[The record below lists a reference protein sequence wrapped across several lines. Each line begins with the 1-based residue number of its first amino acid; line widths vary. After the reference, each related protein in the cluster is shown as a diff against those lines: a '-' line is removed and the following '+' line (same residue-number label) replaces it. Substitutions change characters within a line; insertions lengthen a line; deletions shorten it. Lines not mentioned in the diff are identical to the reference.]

1 MLLFN
6 ISVAGGVV
14 LSVGEKIKALYSIKK
29 ELEEMF
35 PGRHFSL
42 DGILVGS
49 LGEVLVATDYGLTL
63 FQASYETHDAKAN
76 DGRLVQIKST
86 QVKKVAISSKPEYL
100 IVIQI
105 QADGSYKEIYNGKGA
120 PVWDAAG
127 PMQKNGQRS
136 ISLHRLSKIQKT
148 QLDEDRIPRLS

>member
-1 MLLFN
+1 M
-6 ISVAGGVV
+6 
-14 LSVGEKIKALYSIKK
+14 SVGEKIKALYLIKH

-35 PGRHFSL
+35 PGRHFTL

-49 LGEVLVATDYGLTL
+49 LGEVLVAADYGLKL
-63 FQASYETHDAKAN
+63 FQASYETHDAKAS
-76 DGRLVQIKST
+76 DGRLVQIKAT
-86 QVKKVAISSKPEYL
+86 QVKKVAISSKPDYL

-120 PVWDAAG
+120 PAWDAAG

-136 ISLHRLSKIQKT
+136 ISLHRLSQIQKT
-148 QLDEDRIPRLS
+148 QLDEDKIPRLN